1 VKEHVRGV
9 SLFADL
15 PEEDLDRLCA
25 GSELIEL
32 GPDEPLFEEGDDGDH
47 AYVIIEGEV

>member
-1 VKEHVRGV
+1 M
-9 SLFADL
+9 FADL